1 MRIVF
6 VKIKNEVNFMFASN
20 VLWIIFSVFLMCF
33 VFVFYDQEAL

>member
-6 VKIKNEVNFMFASN
+6 CKMRGVIYFASN